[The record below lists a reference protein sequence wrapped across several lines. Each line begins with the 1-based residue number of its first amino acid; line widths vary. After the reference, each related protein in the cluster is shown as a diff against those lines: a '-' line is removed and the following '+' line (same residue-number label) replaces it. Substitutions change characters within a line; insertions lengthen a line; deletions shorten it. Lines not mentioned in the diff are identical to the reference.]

1 MSAHP
6 TQISQPLASQELR
19 ALFADHGLRA
29 TRQREAV
36 YQELRATTS
45 HPTAD
50 ELMAMV
56 RVSDPE
62 ISQATIYNT
71 LDALVGCGLA
81 RRIPSANSGGACMYD
96 ANIGEHVHLVLDDGR
111 VMDVP
116 MDLSKAILDAV
127 PERVLKELADRI
139 GVKLSGINIELMGH
153 TSPEPLPE

>member
-6 TQISQPLASQELR
+6 TQISQPLSSQELR
-19 ALFADHGLRA
+19 TLFAQHGLRV

-36 YQELRATTS
+36 YHQLRTTTS

-50 ELMAMV
+50 ELMAWV
-56 RVSDPE
+56 RESDPE

-96 ANIGEHVHLVLDDGR
+96 ANTGEHVHIVLDDGR
-111 VMDVP
+111 IMDVP
-116 MDLSKAILDAV
+116 VDLSQAILNAL
-127 PERVLKELADRI
+127 PESVLEELAERT
-139 GVKLSGINIELMGH
+139 GVTLSGINIELTGQRLQ
-153 TSPEPLPE
+153 SP